1 MKGQRIH
8 TSQFGTFYKLTVIR
22 PVWYWHKDRLIDQ
35 WNKPFIINWFLVRVP
50 KQISGCLGLEA
61 GMKRDCI

>member
-35 WNKPFIINWFLVRVP
+35 
-50 KQISGCLGLEA
+50 
-61 GMKRDCI
+61 